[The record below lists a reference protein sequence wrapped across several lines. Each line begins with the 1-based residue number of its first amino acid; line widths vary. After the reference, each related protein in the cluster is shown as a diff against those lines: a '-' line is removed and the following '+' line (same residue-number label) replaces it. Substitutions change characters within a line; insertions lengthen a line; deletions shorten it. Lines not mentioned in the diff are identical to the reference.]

1 MKDKKTIL
9 FVCTGNSCRSQ
20 MAEGFMNFY
29 LSTQTTQYR
38 VLSAGLKPS
47 GVNNNAIKV
56 MKEKNIDISNQT
68 SNYLEDYIYIS
79 HEYVITLCDNAKE
92 SCPTG
97 LVSKKNIHWS
107 IPDPY
112 VEGETGNTDLSKYRL
127 SRDMINSRIEKLVK
141 IICEEE

>member
-56 MKEKNIDISNQT
+56 MKEKNID
-68 SNYLEDYIYIS
+68 
-79 HEYVITLCDNAKE
+79 
-92 SCPTG
+92 
-97 LVSKKNIHWS
+97 
-107 IPDPY
+107 
-112 VEGETGNTDLSKYRL
+112 
-127 SRDMINSRIEKLVK
+127 
-141 IICEEE
+141 

>member
-47 GVNNNAIKV
+47 GVNNNAI
-56 MKEKNIDISNQT
+56 
-68 SNYLEDYIYIS
+68 
-79 HEYVITLCDNAKE
+79 
-92 SCPTG
+92 
-97 LVSKKNIHWS
+97 
-107 IPDPY
+107 
-112 VEGETGNTDLSKYRL
+112 
-127 SRDMINSRIEKLVK
+127 
-141 IICEEE
+141 

>member
-1 MKDKKTIL
+1 MEDKKTIL

-29 LSTQTTQYR
+29 LTKHYR

-56 MKEKNIDISNQT
+56 MKENNIDISSQT
-68 SNYLEDYIYIS
+68 SNHIKDYINIS

-92 SCPTG
+92 SCPIG
-97 LVSKKNIHWS
+97 LVSKNNIHWS

-112 VEGETGNTDLSKYRL
+112 FEGETGNAALSKYRF
-127 SRDMINSRIEKLVK
+127 SRDMINSRIKELVK
-141 IICEEE
+141 IISKEE